1 VAATNERIESG
12 PAAVPAAPPRRA
24 EAGPPLPAASILA
37 LQRTAGNR
45 AVTAHIARDAA
56 PKLRTALDSKLVVTP
71 AGSGYAASLQLG
83 GDGEPASVA
92 IATYQPKGDTPLK
105 RLPVYLEDVV
115 TGSEAVVNIRYDP
128 AAADVQAKFETQDVH
143 GVKVTVRLLPGTAES
158 LTVASAPAAH
168 QVGSDGANVDGKE
181 TVQTH
186 SGASATDKIMG
197 SIASAE
203 GGFASTEGSDAGVL
217 TWGQGQW
224 TVTAGELQ
232 KVLAFIKDRRRD
244 LFDRYWGRA
253 DLDVQGSDFVH
264 DGKRWGP
271 AKRTMMELFRPNVET
286 ITAWANLFGQA
297 GMDPQIQRLQREYL
311 RGEVHEVLAKPVGG
325 HTPESVLDTRG
336 QAYYYSM
343 DKNLPSAARTLFLQA
358 LKEAALPDGGQV
370 SDAQK
375 TQVSDAL
382 GELFR
387 NSSVVAFD
395 NRKHHIIAFWGEG
408 GRKRGVDQADA
419 AIAAGGDATWT
430 VAQWTRQRERMQ
442 ARQSRY
448 TKTRADIDKAIAHQE
463 IEPDV
468 PADVD
473 VAAAPAAA
481 APAPHAPPA
490 GPAIG
495 EEIHHL
501 VDDAKLVLELAA
513 TGTGLKEL
521 RIAGS
526 VGRGG
531 ANQRHDVAAV
541 CARMLG
547 VGFPPGTS
555 LTELGATIARYQ
567 AEIVRM
573 PHPDGRIDPGGRTL
587 AALRGANHAPAPAA
601 APAPAGHAPAPPPPP
616 AQAPPP
622 IAAPAGPRPA
632 VADSELEQLVAAS
645 HNPAVQAAAAEL
657 AQLEKQFAGL
667 HHNDG
672 NEESGAGRDELVAG
686 FRSLRAQ
693 VALLDPA
700 LQPHFFRAMNAIS
713 PYYYQGLNII
723 LEFDRKNKVTGKL
736 EHVWNTCNITSLSM
750 TLEALGR
757 SAADYKHPDL
767 IPPIAEVFR
776 KDIAG
781 KATDRASGK
790 LGSTVAGLRLPDFV
804 AMAAVAWQMGYKTGD
819 EKAILKG
826 GNDAFSAVPSA
837 HAIETL
843 ARDFRV
849 PARRGALTL
858 NASGRADATPKALD
872 EYGETHWKK
881 ADIQAIGETAGHTP
895 RQAGKLSDADI
906 ERKVP
911 LERYKQSVRA
921 QIGPELDAGRQ
932 VVVGQWHHFV
942 RLQAVD
948 DEFVT
953 KDDPGRHTGANE
965 KATWEEARA
974 MGLFLNWIVIG

>member
-1 VAATNERIESG
+1 VIGLVSAPVVAATNERIESR
-12 PAAVPAAPPRRA
+12 PVESPPSRRA
-24 EAGPPLPAASILA
+24 EVPPLPCAAILA
-37 LQRTAGNR
+37 LQRSMGNR
-45 AVTAHIARDAA
+45 AVSAHLAREPA

-83 GDGEPASVA
+83 EDAEVTV
-92 IATYQPKGDTPLK
+92 ATYQPKGDTPLK

-115 TGSEAVVNIRYDP
+115 TGQEAVVNIRYDP

-143 GVKVTVRLLPGTAES
+143 GVKVTVRLLPGSADT
-158 LTVASAPAAH
+158 LTVAGAPAAH

-253 DLDVQGSDFVH
+253 DLDVQGKDFLH

-271 AKRTMMELFRPNVET
+271 AKKSMMELFRPNVET

-311 RGEVHEVLAKPVGG
+311 RGEVHEVLAKQVGG

-343 DKNLPSAARTLFLQA
+343 DKNLPSAARSLFQSA
-358 LKEAALPDGGQV
+358 VKEGGA
-370 SDAQK
+370 DK
-375 TQVSDAL
+375 TKVSDAL

-395 NRKHHIIAFWGEG
+395 NKKHHIIAFWGEG
-408 GRKRGVDQADA
+408 GRKRALDQADA

-430 VAQWTRQRERMQ
+430 VPQWKKQRERME

-468 PADVD
+468 PPGVD
-473 VAAAPAAA
+473 VAPAPAPAA
-481 APAPHAPPA
+481 
-490 GPAIG
+490 GPSVG
-495 EEIHHL
+495 EEIGHV

-521 RIAGS
+521 AIAGS

-531 ANQRHDVAAV
+531 KNQRHDVAAV

-547 VGFPPGTS
+547 VGFPPGAS
-555 LTELGATIARYQ
+555 LAELGAAIARYQ
-567 AEIVRM
+567 AEVVRM

-587 AALRGANHAPAPAA
+587 AALRRANHAPA
-601 APAPAGHAPAPPPPP
+601 APAPVPTPA
-616 AQAPPP
+616 A
-622 IAAPAGPRPA
+622 PRPA
-632 VADSELEQLVAAS
+632 SPDAELEQHVGAS
-645 HNPAVQAAAAEL
+645 SSPTVQAVAAEL
-657 AQLEKQFAGL
+657 AELEKKFAGL
-667 HHNDG
+667 GHNER
-672 NEESGAGRDELVAG
+672 NEEIGQGRAELVAG
-686 FRSLRAQ
+686 FRSLRDK
-693 VALLDPA
+693 VATLEPA
-700 LQPHFFRAMNAIS
+700 LQPHFYRAMNAIS
-713 PYYYQGLNII
+713 PYYYQGLNHI
-723 LEFDRKNKVTGKL
+723 LEFDRRNKVTGKL

-757 SAADYKHPDL
+757 SSADYKHLDL
-767 IPPIAEVFR
+767 IPPIAKVF
-776 KDIAG
+776 KQDI
-781 KATDRASGK
+781 DPEGK
-790 LGSTVAGLRLPDFV
+790 LDETLAGLRLPDFV
-804 AMAAVAWQMGYKTGD
+804 AMAAVAWQMGYRTGD

-843 ARDFRV
+843 AKDFKV

-858 NASGRADATPKALD
+858 NASGKADATPQALD

-881 ADIQAIGETAGHTP
+881 ADLQAIDETAQNTP
-895 RQAGKLSDADI
+895 RRAGGLSNAGI
-906 ERKVP
+906 EGKVP
-911 LERYKQSVRA
+911 LERYKQSVLA

-942 RLQAVD
+942 RLQSVD
-948 DEFVT
+948 AEFVT